1 MIQFAEFAFYIS
13 LIVFVGFYAVYYLIC
28 YFYKRKSKGRIWA
41 SSCKKTELPK
51 VTFVVPVFNENRV
64 LEKKI
69 MNLQEL
75 VFPKDKL
82 EIIFVD
88 GGSTDGSLE
97 TIKDARKRVNL
108 NIKLIEQGR
117 RMGFNRAVIDGFN
130 NSTGDIIFIPGAETM
145 YAPDTLKYMLQPFLD
160 ERIGAVNG
168 RQIIMNLTDGL
179 SPKLEQAYR
188 RAQDFMREGE
198 DNMDTL
204 FDVKGEIAAG
214 RRAVIE
220 KLVRNSDFQ
229 NKGCIDACFF
239 FQARKDGYNTVYE
252 PNAVYYE
259 LSPRSFKASFK
270 QRYRRAATLIQNM
283 LVFKDMIFNRKYGLF
298 STLIMPAHF
307 LMLIVLP
314 YLFFSGLITFFMLQV
329 AYFPNYLYLAV
340 LVLGAALLSFSKTLQ
355 TFCQLQLVLVASHIK
370 MLIGVETQK
379 FEKLDSAR
387 PSVNEN
393 TG

>member
-1 MIQFAEFAFYIS
+1 MIQFAEYAFYIS
-13 LIVFVGFYAVYYLIC
+13 LIVFAGFYAAYYLIC
-28 YFYKRKSKGRIWA
+28 YFYKQKPKEKICA

-51 VTFVVPVFNENRV
+51 VTLIVPVFNENRI

-69 MNLQEL
+69 MNLQKL

-82 EIIFVD
+82 EIVFVD

-97 TIKDARKRVNL
+97 TIKDAMKRVNL

-117 RMGFNRAVIDGFN
+117 RMGFNKAVIDGFN
-130 NSTGDIIFIPGAETM
+130 KSTGDIIFIPGAETM
-145 YAPDTLKYMLQPFLD
+145 YAPGTLTCMVQPFLD

-168 RQIIMNLTDGL
+168 RQIIENLNDGL
-179 SPKLEQAYR
+179 SPKLEHAYR
-188 RAQDFMREGE
+188 NAQDFIREAE

-204 FDVKGEIAAG
+204 FDVKGEIVAG
-214 RRAVIE
+214 RRAVCE
-220 KLVRNSDFQ
+220 KLVTNSEFR

-239 FQARKDGYNTVYE
+239 FQARKDGYSTVYK

-259 LSPRSFKASFK
+259 LSPRSFNASFK

-283 LVFKDMIFNRKYGLF
+283 LIFKDMIFNRKYGLF
-298 STLIMPAHF
+298 SNLIMPAHF

-314 YLFFSGLITFFMLQV
+314 YLFFSGLISFLILQV
-329 AYFPNYLYLAV
+329 AYFPNYVYLAI
-340 LVLGAALLSFSKTLQ
+340 LALGAALLSFSKTFQ

-370 MLIGVETQK
+370 MLLGVETQK
-379 FEKLDSAR
+379 FEKIESTR
-387 PSVNEN
+387 PSM
-393 TG
+393 